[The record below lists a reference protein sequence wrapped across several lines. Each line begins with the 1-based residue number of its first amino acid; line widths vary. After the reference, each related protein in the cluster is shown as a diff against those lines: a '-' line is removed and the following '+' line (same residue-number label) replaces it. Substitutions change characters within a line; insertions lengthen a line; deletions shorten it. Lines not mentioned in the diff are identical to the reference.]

1 MPAAQ
6 ILASNLQFPE
16 GPVIDK
22 DGSILLVEIERR
34 TITRVKDGKASIL
47 AELDGGPNGLAWG
60 PAASDSERAL
70 YLSNNGGFL
79 FTKAGD
85 GGKRVK
91 PGTPEGYAG
100 GWIERFDPKSG
111 ERRKLYTSCGDHN
124 LVGPNDLVFDAQGGF
139 YFTDYGKFYPRHRVN
154 GGLYYALADG
164 SKIVEVAYPLI
175 TPNGVG
181 LSPDGTTVYVA
192 ETETGR
198 LWAFDL
204 EAPGKAKRDA
214 QSFAPHGGRI
224 LFGAGGY
231 QRFDSLAIEESGNI
245 CIATIV
251 SSCITVVSPAGKL
264 VEQVPTGDVVTTNI
278 CFGGADRK
286 TAYITCSSAGTL
298 IAIPW
303 ARPGLALAYG

>member
-1 MPAAQ
+1 MPASKT
-6 ILASNLQFPE
+6 LAADLQFPE
-16 GPVIDK
+16 GPIIDR
-22 DGSILLVEIERR
+22 DGSIILVEIERR
-34 TITRVKDGKASIL
+34 TVTRVKDGKAGIL
-47 AELDGGPNGLAWG
+47 AALDGGPNGLAWG
-60 PAASDSERAL
+60 PDGML
-70 YLSNNGGFL
+70 YVCNNGGFL
-79 FTKAGD
+79 FGKAPD
-85 GGKRVK
+85 GGNRVT

-100 GWIERFDPKSG
+100 GWIERIDPKSG
-111 ERRKLYTSCGDHN
+111 ERRRLYTRCGENN
-124 LVGPNDLVFDAQGGF
+124 LVGPNDLVFDSHGGF

-181 LSPDGTTVYVA
+181 LSPDGKAVYVA

-204 EAPGKAKRDA
+204 AEPGKARREPGG
-214 QSFAPHGGRI
+214 FAPHGGRI
-224 LFGAGGY
+224 LYGAGGY
-231 QRFDSLAIEESGNI
+231 QRFDSLAVEESGNI
-245 CIATIV
+245 CVATIV
-251 SSCITVVSPAGKL
+251 TGCITVISTEGRL

-286 TAYITCSSAGTL
+286 TAYVTGSSGGTL
-298 IAIPW
+298 MEIPW